1 MSLTIAVWAPRTN
14 WNSKSEAL
22 CQKTCQLHWMEEC
35 GQEEGQCL
43 SVSSESP
50 GGLKWGLGLWAG
62 WRKPWDN
69 WAETA
74 RSVGALRGL
83 IQAQKLQRHKK
94 PQFST
99 LARVTTSQE
108 YKKEWIFKMNCIV
121 LFFFFSQRN
130 FIVLHIFY
138 TKLYY
143 FFFKKYV
150 IVPNSSK
157 AMTANLRSIGNET

>member
-69 WAETA
+69 WAGTA

-121 LFFFFSQRN
+121 LFFFSLKEILLYCTS
-130 FIVLHIFY
+130 FIQNCII
-138 TKLYY
+138 